1 MEPSD
6 DETSEEE
13 VEEEKG
19 KDHSKL
25 SWYPRGIYYFEG
37 RVADYA

>member
-25 SWYPRGIYYFEG
+25 PEVRATYHGYTWPNMW
-37 RVADYA
+37 